1 MSESMILGLVFGGV
15 GLLLIVLALFFLIR
29 TRMFI
34 SNSRETMGTVT
45 QMVYDSDSEGGGYT
59 PIFRYRTLE
68 GQEVE
73 VSGNLRTNPPQFKV
87 GQTIEVLYDPE
98 NPSKARIKKWFNLY
112 FVPMLLGLLGL
123 LFGGI
128 GVGVVIAVRLGLFS

>member
-59 PIFRYRTLE
+59 PMF
-68 GQEVE
+68 
-73 VSGNLRTNPPQFKV
+73 QF
-87 GQTIEVLYDPE
+87 Q
-98 NPSKARIKKWFNLY
+98 
-112 FVPMLLGLLGL
+112 
-123 LFGGI
+123 
-128 GVGVVIAVRLGLFS
+128 